1 MHKLQYHVQQDTR
14 GINMVDLHRFNS
26 RIIRWPE
33 LHNKV
38 GYCRTNI
45 YYLIQSGEFPA
56 PIKLGARAVGW
67 LESDI
72 EEWIASRVKASRS
85 QEAAS

>member
-1 MHKLQYHVQQDTR
+1 
-14 GINMVDLHRFNS
+14 MVKHLEMNS

-33 LHNKV
+33 VHAKV

-45 YYLIQSGEFPA
+45 YYLVKSGDFPA

-67 LESDI
+67 LECEVEAWIDSRI
-72 EEWIASRVKASRS
+72 EASRNGG
-85 QEAAS
+85 EA